1 MTSGLDHLF
10 SPLTIGSVTLG
21 NRIVSTS
28 HQTTLVH
35 DHLPTDELIAYH
47 AARAQG
53 GAGMICIEA
62 TAIHHTGLLTAHT
75 IGGYMPEIVPV
86 YRRLADAVHAHGTVL
101 VVQLFHGGREVIA
114 SPPRP
119 AAVAPSS
126 IPSARFKT
134 EPRALT
140 RREIAEMVDG
150 YRQAAAFAAEG
161 GVDGVEVCAGFDY
174 LPTQFLSPHA
184 NVRTDEYGG
193 SFENRLRFLREV
205 CQAMREGIGPGGIV
219 GCRLTDETPSHDGN
233 TTDDLARAA
242 SALAEAGLI
251 DYLSLGL
258 GTSSTMRGSSWIV
271 PPAPVEHDAIE
282 PFARRM
288 RSAVS
293 VPVIA
298 TGRIVEPADA
308 DRLIAEGVCDAC
320 GMTRAL
326 ITDPSMPAKAR
337 AGRRHTVCIGCNQGC
352 IGHYHA
358 GIEIACTINPWTG
371 RETTLPRPAPAEQPG
386 TVVVVGAGPA
396 GAAAAACA
404 AGEGHRVVV
413 FERGHGPG
421 GQMRLAAAAPGH
433 AEIANGLIATL
444 EAWLGRCDVRYGTE
458 AGLDSVLAEEPDR
471 VVVATG
477 AERYAGELT
486 GEGPA
491 VLHAWDVLGG
501 AVPAGRV
508 TVADWGGDWTG
519 LAVAEA
525 IAGSGTAVRLVTA
538 AAAFGEAIHQYQ
550 RNMYLARLDDLGVE
564 LVHHLRPVALVPGGV
579 EFRNVFS
586 DRPVTLDGIETLVA
600 NWGRSAAGGELYESL
615 VDAGLDVVRVGDAL
629 GPRSFEEAIREGTE
643 AIVMPRAAVS
653 A

>member
-1 MTSGLDHLF
+1 MLDHLF
-10 SPLTIGSVTLG
+10 SPLTLGPVTIP

-35 DHLPTDELIAYH
+35 DHLPTDDMIAYH
-47 AARAQG
+47 AARAEG

-75 IGGYMPEIVPV
+75 VGGYLPEIVPV
-86 YRRLADAVHAHGTVL
+86 YRRLADAVHAHDTRL

-126 IPSARFKT
+126 VPSARFKT

-140 RREIAEMVDG
+140 RREIAEMIDG
-150 YRQAAAFAAEG
+150 YRQAASFAAEG
-161 GVDGVEVCAGFDY
+161 GIDGVEVCAGFDY

-193 SFENRLRFLREV
+193 SFENRLRFLYEV
-205 CQAMREGIGPGGIV
+205 CEAMREGIGPGGIV
-219 GCRLTDETPSHDGN
+219 GCRLTDETPSWDGN
-233 TTDDLARAA
+233 TVDDLARAA
-242 SALAEAGLI
+242 GALARAGLI
-251 DYLSLGL
+251 DYLSVAL

-271 PPAPVEHDAIE
+271 PPAPVEHDAIA

-288 RSAVS
+288 KQAVD

-298 TGRIVEPADA
+298 TGRILEPADA

-358 GIEIACTINPWTG
+358 GIPIACTINPWTG
-371 RETTLPRPAPAEQPG
+371 HETTLPRPVPAEHPG

-396 GAAAAACA
+396 GAAAAGSA
-404 AGEGHRVVV
+404 AAQGHRVVV
-413 FERGHGPG
+413 FERGDAAG
-421 GQMRLAAAAPGH
+421 GQMRLAVAAHGH
-433 AEIANGLIATL
+433 HEIATGLLATL
-444 EAWLGRCDVRYGTE
+444 AGWISSCDVRYGAE
-458 AGLDSVLAEEPDR
+458 ADLEQISAEQPDR
-471 VVVATG
+471 VVLATG
-477 AERYAGELT
+477 AGRYEAPLPGV
-486 GEGPA
+486 GPP
-491 VLHAWDVLGG
+491 VVHAWDVLAG
-501 AVPAGRV
+501 AETAGRV
-508 TVADWGGDWTG
+508 TIADWGGDWTG
-519 LAVAEA
+519 LAVAEVLA
-525 IAGSGTAVRLVTA
+525 TRGAQVRLVTSA
-538 AAAFGEAIHQYQ
+538 ASFGETVHQYQ
-550 RNMYLARLDDLGVE
+550 RNMYLARLDDLRVE

-586 DRPVTLDGIETLVA
+586 ERPVTLEGIDTVVV
-600 NWGRSAAGGELYESL
+600 NSGRSSAGAELYEQL
-615 VDAGLDVVRVGDAL
+615 VDAALDVVRVGDAL

-643 AIVMPRAAVS
+643 AIVLARPAAL